1 MLLMPLLGAVFTLL
15 AQGDENRRAANAYH
29 VALLMS
35 VSTFLSA
42 VAAAVFTG
50 SETTVVFEAPSW
62 NVSLTVG
69 LDPLSAAFVLL
80 FSFLSV
86 LSVVVTRKNIT
97 VSMRECI
104 FLTLILEFFLL
115 SAVCARDLFYF
126 LAATETALI
135 PFFLLLSGWGVEK
148 REETPY
154 RFGLYAMA
162 GALFLMVAV
171 FMLYRHT
178 GGASFEDAGRSAFSA
193 AERRMFLGLFL
204 AAMAFKAPLFPFNGW
219 LTDALTEAAPAT
231 GILIS
236 GAYSKL
242 IFYAF
247 LRFAVPLA
255 GEDIAALST
264 VLCLW
269 AAVSALY
276 GGLAALVQED
286 MRKIAAFTHMTQS
299 GFLAM
304 GAFCV
309 VPTAQQGVLFL
320 TVAQSVSMAAF
331 LLACG
336 AVYQRVGYAGNIV
349 GVLTAFPRL
358 GTAFFVACLALIGF
372 PPAPVFTGEVL
383 IFRSV
388 FAQSLFPAAASGLAV
403 VLLYA
408 SFFRHFSRFLFGGAG
423 EKPVSGGDLRW
434 REAVVAV
441 IIGVMFVY
449 LMLTP
454 SGLTQM
460 TSDAARTVLNGGAG
474 Q

>member
-1 MLLMPLLGAVFTLL
+1 MLLMPLLGAIFSLL
-15 AQGDENRRAANAYH
+15 AQGDENRRSSNAYH

-35 VSTFLSA
+35 VSTFLAA
-42 VAAAVFTG
+42 VAAAVFT
-50 SETTVVFEAPSW
+50 ENEKAVIFEAPVW

-69 LDPLSAAFVLL
+69 LDPLSSVFVVL

-86 LSVVVTRKNIT
+86 LSVIVTRKNIT

-126 LAATETALI
+126 LASTETALL
-135 PFFLLLSGWGVEK
+135 PLFLLLSGWSVEK
-148 REETPY
+148 KEETPY
-154 RFGLYAMA
+154 RFALYAMA

-178 GGASFEDAGRSAFSA
+178 GGSSFEDAAKTVFSRT
-193 AERRMFLGLFL
+193 ERRLFLGLFL
-204 AAMAFKAPLFPFNGW
+204 AALAFKSPLFPFNGW

-231 GILIS
+231 GVLIS
-236 GAYSKL
+236 GAYTKL
-242 IFYAF
+242 ILYAF

-255 GEDIAALST
+255 GEDISALST
-264 VLCLW
+264 GLCLW
-269 AAVSALY
+269 AAVSAVY
-276 GGLAALVQED
+276 GALAALVQDD
-286 MRKIAAFTHMTQS
+286 MRKIAAFTHMTQA

-336 AVYQRVGYAGNIV
+336 AVYQRAGYAGNIV
-349 GVLTAFPRL
+349 GVLTSFPRL
-358 GTAFFVACLALIGF
+358 GTVFFIACLALIGF
-372 PPAPVFTGEVL
+372 PPAPVFTGEIL
-383 IFRSV
+383 ILRSV
-388 FAQSLFPAAASGLAV
+388 FAQSLLSTAAAAV
-403 VLLYA
+403 AIVLLYA

-423 EKPVSGGDLRW
+423 ENTVTGADLRW
-434 REAVVAV
+434 REAVVSV
-441 IIGVMFVY
+441 IIGAMFIY

-454 SGLTQM
+454 SGLTQT
-460 TSDAARTVLNGGAG
+460 TSDAARTVLTAG
-474 Q
+474 R